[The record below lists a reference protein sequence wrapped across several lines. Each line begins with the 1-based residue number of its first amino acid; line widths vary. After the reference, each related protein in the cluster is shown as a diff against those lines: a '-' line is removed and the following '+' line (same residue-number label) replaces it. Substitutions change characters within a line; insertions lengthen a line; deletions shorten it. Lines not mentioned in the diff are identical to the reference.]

1 MANQY
6 RDGTYKREG
15 DSIVTVPVS
24 PELHRKLRVLA
35 ASEGRTIKWLLTKA
49 IEQLVAEGAK

>member
-1 MANQY
+1 VSNQY
-6 RDGTYKREG
+6 RDGTYKGHG

-24 PELHRKLRVLA
+24 AELHKKLRIKA

-49 IEQLVAEGAK
+49 IEELVQ